1 MEAMA
6 SVTVETATVL
16 LVGMETN
23 VNSSATSAHG
33 KARGDVHLQMAKS
46 AATEA
51 HVFVGSVSVMMWTPL
66 ETGETF
72 METPV
77 SVTRET
83 ACPHMTGIPTT
94 SAQVMDSVTVAD
106 VTAERAGQGGSVST
120 LSLAHCLWRAV

>member
-23 VNSSATSAHG
+23 VNSSVTSAHG
-33 KARGDVHLQMAKS
+33 KASGDVHLQMAKS

-51 HVFVGSVSVMMWTPL
+51 RACVGSVSVMMWTPL
-66 ETGETF
+66 ETGGTF

-83 ACPHMTGIPTT
+83 ALPPTTDTQTT
-94 SAQVMDSVTVAD
+94 SAQVTDSVTVAD
-106 VTAERAGQGGSVST
+106 VTAERVGQGGSVST
-120 LSLAHCLWRAV
+120 RSRVHCLWRAA